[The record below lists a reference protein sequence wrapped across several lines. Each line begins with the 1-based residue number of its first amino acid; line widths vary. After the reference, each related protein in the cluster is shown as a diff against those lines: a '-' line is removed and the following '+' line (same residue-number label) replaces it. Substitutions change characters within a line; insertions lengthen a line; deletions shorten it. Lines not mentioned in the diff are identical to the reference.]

1 MPKPLFEI
9 ERYASYD
16 KDIPVQGPGDLRLL
30 VDFDDVDQDEVKP
43 AMEKMVAI
51 LNKHWND

>member
-1 MPKPLFEI
+1 MAKPLFEI
-9 ERYASYD
+9 ERHSSYD
-16 KDIPVQGPGDLRLL
+16 KDVPVQGPGDLRLL
-30 VDFDDVDQDEVKP
+30 VDYDDVDQDEVKP

>member
-1 MPKPLFEI
+1 MSKPLFEI
-9 ERYASYD
+9 DRYTSYD
-16 KDIPVQGPGDLRLL
+16 KKIPIQGPGDLRLL
-30 VDFDDVDQDEVKP
+30 VDYDDVDQDEVRP